1 LRTSI
6 ESRRNE
12 SLSNTPRNSVVARL
26 LRLGRRRTEPSVS
39 NAEEPCVG
47 CGEETAVGSFF
58 FSDRRDIIRSDGARV
73 FLCSDCQARA
83 HRARHGEALT
93 DTDLRTIADNGTMIG
108 VGLFGGGG
116 IAGF

>member
-1 LRTSI
+1 M
-6 ESRRNE
+6 
-12 SLSNTPRNSVVARL
+12 SNTARNSVVARL
-26 LRLGRRRTEPSVS
+26 LRVGRGRTDPPVS

-83 HRARHGEALT
+83 HRARNGEALT
-93 DTDLRTIADNGTMIG
+93 DADLRTIAENGTMIG
-108 VGLFGGGG
+108 VGFLDGGLLGFAGHFGPGH
-116 IAGF
+116 F